1 MGQIGGQASG
11 DFKLSTSALR
21 ILYSVFKDTI
31 PSLAPD
37 GLTQNNPPVVSTVSS
52 VSTTI
57 PVNVKK
63 GVLGGSVAFVRPD
76 VGENTVG
83 GAVLVSA
90 AYVANTRPLGLFIN
104 DAVGNAYENTP
115 GPASAKGPF
124 LRGGACGVRLYET
137 QKVTAAKAAAA
148 GNAQVWANSGSTVG
162 TALVYSPG
170 QKLYASVNGYLTNDW
185 TDSYEAW
192 WIGAATLGSGAGGL
206 PLESDVTRMGTVL
219 AQPDATSTE
228 MFLELN
234 MA

>member
-1 MGQIGGQASG
+1 MGSIGGQASG

-21 ILYSVFKDTI
+21 ILYSLFKDTI
-31 PSLAPD
+31 PSLSPD
-37 GLTQNNPPVVSTVSS
+37 GFTQNNPNVVTTLSA

-57 PVNVKK
+57 PLNVKK

-76 VGENTVG
+76 IGENTVG
-83 GAVLVSA
+83 GAVLVSG
-90 AYVANTRPLGLFIN
+90 AYVVNTRPLGLFIN

-115 GPASAKGPF
+115 GPASGKGPF
-124 LRGGACGVRLYET
+124 LRGGTAGDKLYET
-137 QKVTAAKAAAA
+137 AKQTTNSYSGGAWSLA
-148 GNAQVWANSGSTVG
+148 GGVVG

-185 TDSYEAW
+185 TDSYEAQ
-192 WIGAATLGSGAGGL
+192 WIAAAATGSGTAGT
-206 PLESDVTRMGTVL
+206 PRETDVTRMGTLL

-234 MA
+234 VA